1 MKKCLKKLLAAFTVV
16 SIIATICNIS
26 FVGAVSDDSI
36 TQQDIQKAF
45 QTEAADM
52 WHALQDS
59 PETLGFT
66 PEEVQNAY
74 IGSSFTIVNREDG
87 VTETVDDI
95 LYFPVISDGDIIA
108 LLTLIKFDGMISCSI
123 GKDFAPELSEYLE
136 DAEGNSALF
145 SENGSIYAIS
155 PASEISGIFHNEEAS
170 SAARRSTADDVS
182 YEDIK
187 REDNVVSAVE
197 LTEETY
203 RFPNAVSSRAA
214 SSYKYLTDFPIV
226 FQGNFNICWAATA
239 AAIIIFEMPE
249 VGNLYATTL
258 CDQIGHPYNEGTAND
273 AIRAMELYF
282 PSTHILKWYNH
293 AMTPNDVQVIINNID
308 PAYMH
313 SNDVNGGLGHV
324 TALCGYAWYGSTFQ
338 IRFMEPDY
346 ACFRFS
352 TYTNGNYRY
361 TKGNRQY
368 QWSETVRIL
377 YRV

>member
-1 MKKCLKKLLAAFTVV
+1 MKKMYKKLLAAFTVV
-16 SIIATICNIS
+16 SVIATVCNVS

-36 TQQDIQKAF
+36 TQQEIQEAF
-45 QTEAADM
+45 QTQAADM

-59 PETLGFT
+59 PEALGFT
-66 PEEVQNAY
+66 PEEVQEAY
-74 IGSSFTIVNREDG
+74 IGSSFTIVNREHG
-87 VTETVDDI
+87 ATETVDDI
-95 LYFPVISDGDIIA
+95 LYFPGISDGHIIA

-136 DAEGNSALF
+136 GTESNSALF

-155 PASEISGIFHNEEAS
+155 PDSEISGIFHNEETSLAV
-170 SAARRSTADDVS
+170 RRSTADNVS
-182 YEDIK
+182 YEDIN

-203 RFPNAVSSRAA
+203 RFPNVVSSRAA

-226 FQGNFNICWAATA
+226 FQGSLPICWAAAT

-258 CDQIGHPYNEGTAND
+258 CDKIGHPYTAGDNND
-273 AIRAMELYF
+273 VIKAMKAYF
-282 PSTHILKWYNH
+282 PSTHLPTAYND
-293 AMTPNDVQVIINNID
+293 AMSPNDVQVIINNID
-308 PAYMH
+308 PAYMN
-313 SNDVNGGLGHV
+313 SFKVNADGRHG

-338 IRFMEPDY
+338 IRLMDPAYE
-346 ACFRFS
+346 CFKFS
-352 TYTNGNYRY
+352 TYTNGIYRFPF
-361 TKGNRQY
+361 GNSQY
-368 QWSETVRIL
+368 QWDKTVLIL